1 MAEIVHHT
9 DESAAGGESPFD
21 VAIQEIVAGEDVLV
35 ACPYITLEYLEP
47 VLGSASS
54 WRLLTDVEAWLGNYG
69 TNERNT
75 IREFIAHYHD
85 RIHDVRNLHAKAVVG
100 ETGALV
106 GSANL
111 TWTGLQ
117 GRDELGVR
125 LNELKRI
132 EELREWFDGRGLR
145 ARQRSSM
152 TSTNMLRAPRPC
164 QAARNTAAKP

>member
-1 MAEIVHHT
+1 
-9 DESAAGGESPFD
+9 
-21 VAIQEIVAGEDVLV
+21 VLV

-125 LNELKRI
+125 LNELK
-132 EELREWFDGRGLR
+132 
-145 ARQRSSM
+145 
-152 TSTNMLRAPRPC
+152 
-164 QAARNTAAKP
+164 